1 MAMAN
6 TLAYYYAS
14 TIMIVKCFIV
24 RAPRANVLKLFTAV
38 RHNLKKNNLECLSL
52 ASLSRIV

>member
-1 MAMAN
+1 MAN